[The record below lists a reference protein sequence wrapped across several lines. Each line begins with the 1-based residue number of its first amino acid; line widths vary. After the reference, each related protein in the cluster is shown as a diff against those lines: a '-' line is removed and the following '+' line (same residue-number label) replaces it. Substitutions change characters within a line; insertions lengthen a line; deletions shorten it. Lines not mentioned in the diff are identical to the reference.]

1 MKMSRILKITLN
13 INFFKKG
20 SFTFC
25 GNWMGAEAGV
35 FCICEY
41 LRVLDPRMETV
52 MRFVCAGILI
62 RIVFLLNSKETV
74 IDTLMNRRELCHFS
88 C

>member
-35 FCICEY
+35 FRICEY

-52 MRFVCAGILI
+52 MRFVCAGVPDW
-62 RIVFLLNSKETV
+62 RCSWLLDFCEKTQG
-74 IDTLMNRRELCHFS
+74 FF
-88 C
+88 